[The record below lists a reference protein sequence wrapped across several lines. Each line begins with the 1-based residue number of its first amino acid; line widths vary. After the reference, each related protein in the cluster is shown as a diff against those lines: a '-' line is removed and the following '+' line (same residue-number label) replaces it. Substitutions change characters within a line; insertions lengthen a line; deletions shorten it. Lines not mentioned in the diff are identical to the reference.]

1 MCTRGEEHLMPAEDR
16 DPNKWRSRQNTRVK
30 HDILYEYLKGF
41 IPVLSTANRGEPISV
56 LHYVDSHAGRG
67 WYEGGEPGSPIVAM
81 TVGQELHEDLG
92 AHRETPVYLECYN
105 VEYDREN
112 FDSLEHEINAVR
124 DRFPSVGVRNF
135 FGPFEEHSSAILDL
149 IPAGQPTFVFIDP
162 FGYRGVELQ
171 GVLRFVQRPRSE
183 VFVTFMSDRIG
194 QYMTDTHKAEG
205 MRKVFDT
212 KDWRTLIGLQ
222 GTTQQKAAVE
232 LYARQLMNRAGEQGK
247 RLYVFPINV
256 AYENRPGDIY
266 HLVHV
271 SQHPKARLVMEGA
284 VNRVKGTSVE
294 EQLFIAP
301 DVEGYVMDALRES
314 RNGRMTALEVAGE
327 VWQRSRYASWRT
339 DIKGA
344 IQQLES
350 RGELGVRAHND
361 RDRKK
366 KGIEEK
372 DVVFLE
378 GGR

>member
-1 MCTRGEEHLMPAEDR
+1 MPKADR
-16 DPNKWRSRQNTRVK
+16 DPDKWRSRQNTRVK
-30 HDILYEYLKGF
+30 HDILFEYLKAF
-41 IPVLSTANRGEPISV
+41 IPILSTASRGEPISV
-56 LHYVDSHAGRG
+56 LHYVDSRAGRG

-81 TVGQELHEDLG
+81 KVGQELHEYL
-92 AHRETPVYLECYN
+92 ARYREDPVYLECYN

-112 FDSLEHEINAVR
+112 FDSLVYEIDAVR
-124 DRFPSVGVRNF
+124 DRYPSVGVRNF
-135 FGPFEEHSSAILDL
+135 FGPFEEHADEILEL
-149 IPAGQPTFVFIDP
+149 IPSGEPTFVFIDP
-162 FGYRGVELQ
+162 FGYLGVELQ
-171 GVLRFVQRPRSE
+171 EVLRFVQRPRSE

-247 RLYVFPINV
+247 CLYVFPINV

-301 DVEGYVMDALRES
+301 EVEGYVIEALRAS
-314 RNGRMTALEVAGE
+314 RHRRMTAL
-327 VWQRSRYASWRT
+327 RSPGRFGSVPAMP
-339 DIKGA
+339 
-344 IQQLES
+344 L
-350 RGELGVRAHND
+350 GELTSRA
-361 RDRKK
+361 RSAASRWAA
-366 KGIEEK
+366 
-372 DVVFLE
+372 
-378 GGR
+378 R

>member
-1 MCTRGEEHLMPAEDR
+1 MPAEDR

-41 IPVLSTANRGEPISV
+41 IPVLSAANRGEPISV

-81 TVGQELHEDLG
+81 RVGQELHEDLG
-92 AHRETPVYLECYN
+92 EYRETPVYLECYN

-124 DRFPSVGVRNF
+124 DRFPSVGVTNF
-135 FGPFEEHSSAILDL
+135 FGPFEEHSGAIVDL
-149 IPAGQPTFVFIDP
+149 IPAGHPTFVFIDP
-162 FGYRGVELQ
+162 FGYLGVELQ
-171 GVLRFVQRPRSE
+171 EVLRFLRRPRSE
-183 VFVTFMSDRIG
+183 VFVTFMSDFIG
-194 QYMTDTHKAEG
+194 RYMTDPNRDAAMK
-205 MRKVFDT
+205 KIFDT
-212 KDWRTLIGLQ
+212 DDWRILIGKQ

-232 LYARQLMNRAGEQGK
+232 LYAQQLMKRARDQGK
-247 RLYVFPINV
+247 QVYVFPINV
-256 AYENRPGDIY
+256 GYENRPGDIY

-271 SQHPKARLVMEGA
+271 STHPKARLVMEGA

-301 DVEGYVMDALRES
+301 EVEGYVMEALRRS
-314 RNGRMTALEVAGE
+314 RNGRMTALELAGE
-327 VWQRSRYASWRT
+327 VWQRSLYASWRT

-344 IQQLES
+344 IQILES

-372 DVVFLE
+372 DEVFLE
-378 GGR
+378 GSR